1 MPSYDYYCPDCGH
14 RITVSHSMGSIEEQ
28 SQEVK
33 NQVECP
39 DVECERYGEL
49 MQRDYSSI
57 SLGGASGGTFK
68 TDKQLLKEKQAQK
81 KLRSKRHFK
90 HEVLP
95 TLDETPKIKK
105 HFNDKFKDI

>member
-1 MPSYDYYCPDCGH
+1 MYYEYKCPECGYSE
-14 RITVSHSMGSIEEQ
+14 TVQHAMKTVAELDD
-28 SQEVK
+28 QERK
-33 NQVECP
+33 LIECP
-39 DVECERYGEL
+39 DTTCNRYGEP
-49 MQRDYSSI
+49 MSRDYGSI
-57 SLGGASGGTFK
+57 QLGGASGGTFK
-68 TDKQLLKEKQAQK
+68 TEKQLLKDKQAER